1 MGQKPIPKLN
11 IYQTQSKIKIDGEI
25 NEPVWKSC
33 DVANQFYQS
42 VPVDTSYAKSK
53 TDVMTTY
60 DEKYLYIAAICYDM
74 NSQPF
79 VIQSLKR
86 DFSYPVSDAFAVYI
100 DPYDDHTNGI
110 SFAVNPKGV
119 QREGLIQVG
128 GNY

>member
-1 MGQKPIPKLN
+1 MGQKQIPKLN
-11 IYQTQSKIKIDGEI
+11 IYQTQSKIKIDGELD
-25 NEPVWKSC
+25 EPVWQSC

-60 DEKYLYIAAICYDM
+60 DEKHLYIAAICHDT

-86 DFSYPVSDAFAVYI
+86 DF
-100 DPYDDHTNGI
+100 
-110 SFAVNPKGV
+110 
-119 QREGLIQVG
+119 
-128 GNY
+128 